1 MIRQYLELRIRER
14 KLWAIAV
21 LLPLYFSL
29 FLLFPDLLHG
39 ATWDEGKFVFFDA
52 TYESVFGMW
61 SVTFIEVPFYI
72 LSLLFGQDF
81 FLNSAVRVRFGSNQK
96 FWCQWLK
103 VMLLESAAYV
113 IYLYLLLFLCLA
125 VAGQWSGVRGQ
136 ETFLLQGFI
145 LQVLTFLLM
154 DILFCA
160 VTFIGRNS
168 VLGAAVV
175 YTFIMVDFVV
185 ASTKAI
191 MNPKFFLKTI
201 CVASPFMSDFLPN
214 LLLLCGLIVGS
225 FLLLPVLSDHVDGLK
240 KEVS

>member
-1 MIRQYLELRIRER
+1 VGYRSTF
-14 KLWAIAV
+14 AA
-21 LLPLYFSL
+21 L
-29 FLLFPDLLHG
+29 FFLIPLFPDLLNA

-61 SVTFIEVPFYI
+61 SVAFIEVPFFI
-72 LSLLFGQDF
+72 LCLLFSQDF

-113 IYLYLLLFLCLA
+113 IYLYLLLFLRLA
-125 VAGQWSGVRGQ
+125 VAGQWSGMRGQ
-136 ETFLLQGFI
+136 RTFLLQGFI

-160 VTFIGRNS
+160 ITFIGRNS

-175 YTFIMVDFVV
+175 YAFVLLDYV
-185 ASTKAI
+185 VSSTKALI
-191 MNPKFFLKTI
+191 DLKFFLKTI
-201 CVASPFMSDFLPN
+201 CVAPPFMDDFLLE
-214 LLLLCGLIVGS
+214 LLLLVGLTVGL
-225 FLLLPVLSDHVDGLK
+225 FLLLPVMSDHVDSLK